1 MLGHRELTFEDYLAI
16 VKRRRWQILLP
27 LLIIPSL
34 AVAVTFFIPMRF
46 ISQTLVLIQQQ
57 KVPDDFVKPVL
68 NEDLNARLASMREQI
83 LSRTRL
89 LPIIERFGL
98 YSKETT
104 VEARLDAMRKAIT
117 VTPIQSQMTR
127 TNGLPGFFITFTT
140 DNART
145 AQQVCGEITSMFLS
159 ENLRSREQSA
169 QGTTDF
175 LKGQLEDAKRSL
187 DEQDA
192 RLAVFQ
198 RKYIGELPGQESS
211 NVNMLTS
218 LNTQLEA
225 ATQNLSRME
234 LDKSYLEALIVQQ
247 SNAIEPLNNG
257 GGSPQVVEPELW
269 KMEAQAAELEARYT
283 PDHPDVV
290 KIHREIEA
298 RKQKLAGAASPSGE
312 SKNTLQSNQQSS
324 RPEVQKLRA
333 QLSALNEGILAKKG
347 EQARIQ
353 KQMNVYQSRI
363 QSSPAVQE
371 QYKQVT
377 RDYQSA
383 SQFYNELLT
392 KRNRSEMAMDLERR
406 QQGEQ
411 FLVIDPPNLPE
422 QPVFPN
428 RRLFGIGGL
437 AAGLLFG
444 LLLSGY
450 LEYRDEVLRN
460 ERDVLALTNL
470 STLASIPWLGSDE
483 QSTRH
488 WAKFAKRVDRAKP
501 KQALSVRG

>member
-1 MLGHRELTFEDYLAI
+1 MLGHRELTFEDYLGI

-27 LLIIPSL
+27 VVIIPFL
-34 AVAVTFFIPMRF
+34 ALAVTFVIPPRF
-46 ISQTLVLIQQQ
+46 LSQTLVLIQQQ

-68 NEDLNARLASMREQI
+68 TEDLNARLASMREQI

-89 LPIIERFGL
+89 QPIIERLGL
-98 YSKETT
+98 YSKEPTIE
-104 VEARLDAMRKAIT
+104 VRLDAMRKAIS
-117 VTPIQSQMTR
+117 VTPIQSKMTQ
-127 TNGLPGFFITFTT
+127 TNGLPGFFITFST

-159 ENLRSREQSA
+159 ENLRAREQSA

-192 RLAVFQ
+192 RLAEFQ

-218 LNTQLEA
+218 LNTQLDA
-225 ATQNLSRME
+225 ATQNLSRMQQ
-234 LDKSYLEALIVQQ
+234 DKTYLEAMITAQQ
-247 SNAIEPLNNG
+247 SNAAEMDKG
-257 GGSPQVVEPELW
+257 GASPQVIEAELQ
-269 KMEAQAAELEARYT
+269 KMEAQAVELEARYT
-283 PDHPDVV
+283 PDHPDVL
-290 KIHREIEA
+290 KIHRQIEA
-298 RKQKLAGAASPSGE
+298 QRKKLAEASTPSVEPKKVVQSKQPELQKL
-312 SKNTLQSNQQSS
+312 Q
-324 RPEVQKLRA
+324 A
-333 QLSALNEGILAKKG
+333 QLSSLDEGILARKRD
-347 EQARIQ
+347 QARIQ
-353 KQMNVYQSRI
+353 QQMNVYQARI

-371 QYKQVT
+371 QYKQIT

-383 SQFYNELLT
+383 LQFYNELLT

-422 QPVFPN
+422 APVFPN
-428 RRLFGIGGL
+428 RLQFGIGGL
-437 AAGLLFG
+437 AAGLALG
-444 LLLSGY
+444 LLLGGY
-450 LEYRDEVLRN
+450 FEYRDQGLRN
-460 ERDVLALTNL
+460 ERDVLALTGL
-470 STLASIPWLGSDE
+470 ATLVSIPWIVSAEKTD
-483 QSTRH
+483 SR
-488 WAKFAKRVDRAKP
+488 WAKFARRKDRATP

>member
-27 LLIIPSL
+27 VVIIPLL
-34 AVAVTFFIPMRF
+34 ALGATFVIPPRF
-46 ISQTLVLIQQQ
+46 LSQTLVLIQQQ

-68 NEDLNARLASMREQI
+68 TEDLNARLASMREQI

-89 LPIIERFGL
+89 QPIIERLGL
-98 YSKETT
+98 YSKEPTI
-104 VEARLDAMRKAIT
+104 ELRLDAMRKAIS
-117 VTPIQSQMTR
+117 VKPIQSQMTI
-127 TNGLPGFFITFTT
+127 TNGLPGFFISFST

-159 ENLRSREQSA
+159 ENLRAREQSA

-192 RLAVFQ
+192 RLAEFQ

-218 LNTQLEA
+218 LNTQLDA
-225 ATQNLSRME
+225 ATQNLSRMQQ
-234 LDKSYLEALIVQQ
+234 DKTYLEAMITAQQ
-247 SNAIEPLNNG
+247 SNAAEMDKG
-257 GGSPQVVEPELW
+257 GASPQVIEGELH
-269 KMEAQAAELEARYT
+269 KMEVQAAELEARYT

-290 KIHREIEA
+290 KMHRQIEA
-298 RKQKLAGAASPSGE
+298 QKKKLATTASPQSEEPKKAVRFNQPELQKL
-312 SKNTLQSNQQSS
+312 Q
-324 RPEVQKLRA
+324 A
-333 QLSALNEGILAKKG
+333 QLSSLDEGILARKRD
-347 EQARIQ
+347 QARIQ
-353 KQMNVYQSRI
+353 QQMNAYQARI

-371 QYKQVT
+371 QYKQIT

-383 SQFYNELLT
+383 LQFYNELLT

-422 QPVFPN
+422 APVFPN
-428 RRLFGIGGL
+428 RLQFGIGGL
-437 AAGLLFG
+437 AAGLALG
-444 LLLSGY
+444 LLLGGY
-450 LEYRDEVLRN
+450 FEYRDQGLRN
-460 ERDVLALTNL
+460 ERDVLALTGL
-470 STLASIPWLGSDE
+470 ATLVSIPWMVSDE
-483 QSTRH
+483 KTDSR
-488 WAKFAKRVDRAKP
+488 WAKFARRKDRATT